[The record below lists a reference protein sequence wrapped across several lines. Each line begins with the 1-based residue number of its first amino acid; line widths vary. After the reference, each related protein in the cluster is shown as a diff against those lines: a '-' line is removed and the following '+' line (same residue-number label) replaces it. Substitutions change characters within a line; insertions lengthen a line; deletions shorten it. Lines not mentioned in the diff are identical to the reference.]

1 MPAGSN
7 MIFGMN
13 GNRLMAGGELSTGGE
28 AILPLNTLFN
38 ELNKNFDRQ
47 TDKLARVVS
56 QSQSSGNTTLVLT
69 LDGKEVARGTFKN
82 AGDLARVGQLDIDW
96 F

>member
-47 TDKLARVVS
+47 TQALLTRMNNNNNN
-56 QSQSSGNTTLVLT
+56 QQTTLVLQ
-69 LDGKEVARGTFKN
+69 LDGREVARGTFKN